1 VNYTTNEIVSSPSLK
16 VLMLLCKDF
25 PQAMYMAVRV
35 LKNQVPQLWERVQ
48 GGLAARHRESLESF
62 CRAIRH
68 LQHPEDQLK
77 NLGPV
82 ADLEET
88 HEETMQE
95 ILEDFGPDAARAT
108 ETGEYRKVVIK
119 KWETAHNLSSLLK
132 EKNLKVLFKNLANI
146 GRVYSEDLHKHMRA
160 GKLPLG
166 VLSATLRDLEGNTP
180 DAATLT
186 VPGQHMTSTH
196 SGSEEDAPKLA
207 SCDPEL
213 LVMCALLR
221 PKRLIMRGSDGKE
234 YWWLV
239 KGGEDLR
246 QVTTDSVI
254 NRTLLI

>member
-1 VNYTTNEIVSSPSLK
+1 
-16 VLMLLCKDF
+16 MLLCKDF

-35 LKNQVPQLWERVQ
+35 LKNQVPQLWERVR

-68 LQHPEDQLK
+68 LQHPEDQLRS
-77 NLGPV
+77 LGGAV

-108 ETGEYRKVVIK
+108 ETGEYRKEQIK
-119 KWETAHNLSSLLK
+119 KWETAHKLSSLLK
-132 EKNLKVLFKNLANI
+132 EKNLKVLFTKLAEI
-146 GRVYSEDLHKHMRA
+146 GKSEKKKGEKMPLRALSVTLHN
-160 GKLPLG
+160 
-166 VLSATLRDLEGNTP
+166 LEGNTS

-186 VPGQHMTSTH
+186 VPGQHLTGTH
-196 SGSEEDAPKLA
+196 LGSEEDAPKLA
-207 SCDPEL
+207 SCDPEI
-213 LVMCALLR
+213 LVMSSIQH

-246 QVTTDSVI
+246 QVT
-254 NRTLLI
+254 NLLPLTHL

>member
-1 VNYTTNEIVSSPSLK
+1 
-16 VLMLLCKDF
+16 MLLCKDF

-48 GGLAARHRESLESF
+48 GVLAARHRESLESF

-77 NLGPV
+77 SLGRAV
-82 ADLEET
+82 DLEET

-95 ILEDFGPDAARAT
+95 ILEDFGQDAARAT
-108 ETGEYRKVVIK
+108 ETGEYRKEQIK
-119 KWETAHNLSSLLK
+119 KWETAHKLSSLLK
-132 EKNLKVLFKNLANI
+132 EKNLKDLFTKLAKI
-146 GRVYSEDLHKHMRA
+146 GKSETKEGGGKIPLRTLSVTLHN
-160 GKLPLG
+160 
-166 VLSATLRDLEGNTP
+166 LEGNTS

-186 VPGQHMTSTH
+186 VPGQHLVGTH
-196 SGSEEDAPKLA
+196 VGSEEDAPKLA
-207 SCDPEL
+207 SCDPEI
-213 LVMCALLR
+213 LVMQSIQA

-246 QVTTDSVI
+246 QVT
-254 NRTLLI
+254 NLLPLTNM

>member
-1 VNYTTNEIVSSPSLK
+1 
-16 VLMLLCKDF
+16 MLLCKDF

-35 LKNQVPQLWERVQ
+35 LKNQVPKLWERVR

-77 NLGPV
+77 SLGGAM

-108 ETGEYRKVVIK
+108 ETGEYRKEQIK
-119 KWETAHNLSSLLK
+119 KWETAHKLSSLLK
-132 EKNLKVLFKNLANI
+132 EKNLKVLFKELAKI
-146 GRVYSEDLHKHMRA
+146 GGTAKEGRPVRA
-160 GKLPLG
+160 GEMPLAR
-166 VLSATLRDLEGNTP
+166 LSATLHNLEGNTS

-186 VPGQHMTSTH
+186 VPGQHLTGTIV
-196 SGSEEDAPKLA
+196 GSEDDAPKLA
-207 SCDPEL
+207 SCDPAIF
-213 LVMCALLR
+213 VMRSKQA

-246 QVTTDSVI
+246 QVT
-254 NRTLLI
+254 NLLPLTNL

>member
-1 VNYTTNEIVSSPSLK
+1 
-16 VLMLLCKDF
+16 MRLCKYF

-35 LKNQVPQLWERVQ
+35 LKNQVPQLWERVR

-68 LQHPEDQLK
+68 LQHPEDQLRS
-77 NLGPV
+77 LGAV

-108 ETGEYRKVVIK
+108 ETGEYRKEQIK
-119 KWETAHNLSSLLK
+119 SWETAHKLSSRLK
-132 EKNLKVLFKNLANI
+132 EKNLKVLFKTLAEI
-146 GRVYSEDLHKHMRA
+146 GEKAKKDRKSKMPLARLSTTLHN
-160 GKLPLG
+160 
-166 VLSATLRDLEGNTP
+166 LEGNTS

-186 VPGQHMTSTH
+186 VPGQHLTGTH
-196 SGSEEDAPKLA
+196 VGSEEDAPKLA
-207 SCDPEL
+207 SCDPEI
-213 LVMCALLR
+213 LVMSSIQH

-246 QVTTDSVI
+246 QVT
-254 NRTLLI
+254 NLLPLTNL